1 MAKEENLLILKML
14 QEGKITAEQASE
26 LLLAVE
32 KGEPVTEEVVSDAS
46 EATAEAEAKPRKK
59 TKTPVPPQLADKTN
73 DSSEEGDTLSRARAR
88 IAAAREK
95 VAGVQ
100 EKLSAAEDKL
110 TEAEKNPNTNPA
122 RSWEQVADA
131 LRDVP
136 GARSVTEALRDPR
149 RLASSAQRQAR
160 KITRTLRNTV
170 EDWNLETLVGQMQG
184 EPTLT
189 STREAFATIPPEG
202 ILRVR
207 NNLGGIEAIGA
218 DVKEVKVAGMVRI
231 WAANMTEAETLADS
245 IELIV
250 EQLPEGPTITVQ
262 HPPKVK
268 RVHLDLKVFVPQEKV
283 KVSLLAPSG
292 DVIARNLKGL
302 GVVLATQSGD
312 ATAIEIFGDVVAET
326 TSGDIN
332 AEGIIGNVIVSASSG
347 SITAKT
353 LSGQVFKA
361 TTQSGDIALRD
372 STIPTINLETV
383 SGNETVENCGG
394 KMLTLK
400 AVSGDLSATGVVFAK
415 SSHLDTVS
423 GSVDYAPKSPLSAGA
438 VTVNTIS
445 GNLKI
450 TLPLPTNGTIDMR
463 SKSGSVK
470 GEWLQ
475 DGKEEGDAPQTK
487 AVSGDSMVA
496 LSEKIGDGSGVQI
509 SLSSLSGDIKIKQE
523 KPTEKSS
530 EKTERDE

>member
-32 KGEPVTEEVVSDAS
+32 KGEPVTEETAS
-46 EATAEAEAKPRKK
+46 EATETETDAEAKPRKK
-59 TKTPVPPQLADKTN
+59 VKAPVPPQLATGSG
-73 DSSEEGDTLSRARAR
+73 DSSADEGDTLSRARAR

-100 EKLSAAEDKL
+100 EKLSAAEEKL
-110 TEAEKNPNTNPA
+110 TEAEKNPTTNPA

-231 WAANMTEAETLADS
+231 WATNMTEAENLADA

-262 HPPKVK
+262 HPPKIK

-312 ATAIEIFGDVVAET
+312 ATATEIFGDVVAET
-326 TSGDIN
+326 SSGDIST
-332 AEGIIGNVIVSASSG
+332 EGIVGNVIVSTASG
-347 SITAKT
+347 SIIAKT

-361 TTQSGDIALRD
+361 TTQSGDIVLRD

-423 GSVDYAPKSPLSAGA
+423 GSVDYAPKSPLSAGS

-445 GNLKI
+445 GDLKI
-450 TLPLPTNGTIDMR
+450 TLPLPTSATIDLR

-475 DGKEEGDAPQTK
+475 EGQEGDAPQTK
-487 AVSGDSMVA
+487 TISADSMVA
-496 LSEKIGDGSGVQI
+496 LSEKIGSGSGAQI
-509 SLSSLSGDIKIKQE
+509 SLSSLSGNIKIKQE
-523 KPTEKSS
+523 KPV
-530 EKTERDE
+530 EKTEKAE